1 MSKFFINR
9 PVVALVIAIL
19 TVIAGAVTIVQ
30 LPIAQ
35 YPDIVPPEIR
45 VSANYTGADAV
56 TVEQAVAAPIEQ
68 QMNGVDNMLYMTST
82 NANDGTMSLTVDFA
96 VGTNVDI
103 DQVNVQNRLSQAL
116 PNVPNAVT
124 QYGVT
129 VQKSIG
135 LPVVTVSIY
144 SPHGT
149 YDSKFLGNYCVI
161 ALNDELLRI
170 PGVGQVFNYGTSEY
184 ATRIWVKPDRLAK
197 LQLSVSD
204 LINAIQQQ
212 SNVNPAGKI
221 GEEPAPKG
229 QEMTF
234 TVRTRGRLVQPA
246 EFDDIIVRA
255 SQDGGIV
262 RLRDVARTELGTLSY
277 TSVGRIDGRPAGNI
291 GVFQTPGSN
300 ALDVA
305 KAVHKKMEELKLRF
319 PSDVEYT
326 IALDTTRPV
335 LDGINEIVKT
345 LGEAIFLVIIV
356 VFLFLQNWRATL
368 IPLLA
373 VPVSLIGT
381 FAVFPLLGF
390 SINTLSLFGLV
401 LAIGLVVD
409 DAIVVVEAVQRHMEA
424 GSSPKEA
431 ALKAMEEVAGP
442 VIGIALILSAVFVPV
457 ALVGGIQ
464 GRLNQQFAITI
475 AVSVL
480 ISAFNALSLSPALAA
495 LLLRP
500 AKESHGPA
508 ARFFGAFN
516 RFFDKSTNGYVNISR
531 VLVRRTLL
539 SAVALVA
546 VFGITAQMG
555 KQLPSSFLPDEDQG
569 FVLLQAL
576 LPDGASLQRTDQ
588 VTRKMEDILS
598 KTSGIEHYAT
608 ISGFNLL
615 SRTNNSYSAFF
626 FVELKPW
633 DERTGPGE
641 SAAAIVRHLNGQFA
655 AQIPEAIAFGFLPPA
670 IPGLGTAGGFTFM
683 LQDRS
688 GGPVQ
693 LLADN
698 LQKFMDAARKRPEL
712 VGVNT
717 VWRPSVPQYYV
728 DLDREKTL
736 KQGVP
741 PAEVYQTLQAFL
753 GGAFVN
759 QFTRF
764 GRQWRVYLAAEP
776 EYRTKPQDIGQYYLR
791 NAKGSM
797 VPLDTLVTIKPI
809 AGPEFTQRFN
819 LFRSVQIIGGAAP
832 GYSSGQAMNA
842 LEEVAQQVLPNE
854 MGYDWSGLSY
864 QEKKSTGSAGVVF
877 GLSIVLVFLILAA
890 LYGSW
895 SLPFSVLLTTPVAV
909 LGAFLG
915 LALRHFDLDVYS
927 QIGLVMLVG
936 LAAKNAILIVEF
948 ARGEKEKGASYIDAA
963 LQGARLRLRPIL
975 MTSFAFILGAVPL
988 AIATGA
994 GSASR
999 QILGTVV
1006 IAGMLLAT
1014 VLGIFFVPVLF
1025 VAVGRLAERRQQ
1037 LVMPAPEP
1045 GATAAQEQS

>member
-1 MSKFFINR
+1 MSRFFINR
-9 PVVALVIAIL
+9 PVIALVIAIL
-19 TVIAGAVTIVQ
+19 TVIAGGVAIVQ

-56 TVEQAVAAPIEQ
+56 TVEQSVAAPIEQ

-82 NANDGTMSLTVDFA
+82 NANDGTMNLTVDFA

-116 PNVPNAVT
+116 PNLPSAVT

-135 LPVVTVSIY
+135 LPVVTVSIF

-197 LQLSVSD
+197 LKLSVSD
-204 LINAIQQQ
+204 VINAIQQQ
-212 SNVNPAGKI
+212 SNVNPAGKL

-234 TVRTRGRLVQPA
+234 TVRAQGRLVQPA
-246 EFDDIIVRA
+246 EFDDIIVHA
-255 SQDGGIV
+255 NPDGGII

-277 TSVGRIDGRPAGNI
+277 NSVGRIDGQAAGNI

-300 ALDVA
+300 ALEVA
-305 KAVHKKMEELKLRF
+305 KAVRKKMEELKLRF
-319 PSDVEYT
+319 PSDVDYT

-335 LDGINEIVKT
+335 TEGISEILKT
-345 LGEAIFLVIIV
+345 LGEAIILVIIV

-409 DAIVVVEAVQRHMEA
+409 DAIVVVEAVERHMEA
-424 GSSPKEA
+424 GSARKEA
-431 ALKAMEEVAGP
+431 AFKAMEEVSGP
-442 VIGIALILSAVFVPV
+442 VIGIALILSAVFVPI
-457 ALVGGIQ
+457 ALTGGIQ

-500 AKESHGPA
+500 RKESHGLA
-508 ARFFGAFN
+508 SRFFGAFN
-516 RFFDKSTNGYVNISR
+516 RFFDKSTNGYVNVSR
-531 VLVRRTLL
+531 LLVRRTLVCG
-539 SAVALVA
+539 VALLLV
-546 VFGITAQMG
+546 VGITALMG

-598 KTSGIEHYAT
+598 KTAGIEHYAT
-608 ISGFNLL
+608 IAGFNLL

-633 DERTGPGE
+633 DERTKPSE
-641 SAAAIVRHLNGQFA
+641 SAAAIVRSLNGRFA
-655 AQIPEAIAFGFLPPA
+655 AEIPDAIAFGFQPPA

-688 GGPVQ
+688 GGSIQ

-698 LQKFMDAARKRPEL
+698 LQKFLDAARKRPEL
-712 VGVNT
+712 SGVNT
-717 VWRPSVPQYYV
+717 VWRPSVPQYFV

-736 KQGVP
+736 KQQVAPG
-741 PAEVYQTLQAFL
+741 EVYQTLQAFL

-759 QFTRF
+759 QFNRF

-791 NAKGSM
+791 NAKGNM

-819 LFRSVQIIGGAAP
+819 LFRAVQIIGGAAP

-842 LEEVAQQVLPNE
+842 LEEVAQQVLPSE
-854 MGYDWSGLSY
+854 LGYDWSGLSY
-864 QEKKSTGSAGVVF
+864 QEKKSSGSAGPIF
-877 GLSIVLVFLILAA
+877 ALSIVLVFLILAA

-895 SLPFSVLLTTPVAV
+895 SLPFSVLLATPVAV

-915 LALRHFDLDVYS
+915 LVLRHYDLDVYS

-948 ARGEKEKGASYIDAA
+948 ARGEKEKGSSYIDAA
-963 LQGARLRLRPIL
+963 LEGARLRLRPIL
-975 MTSFAFILGAVPL
+975 MTSFAFILGVVPL
-988 AIATGA
+988 VIATGA

-1014 VLGIFFVPVLF
+1014 ALGIFFVPVLF
-1025 VAVGRLAERRQQ
+1025 VTVGRLTERRGSA
-1037 LVMPAPEP
+1037 VPAP
-1045 GATAAQEQS
+1045 AAAAKEQS

>member
-1 MSKFFINR
+1 
-9 PVVALVIAIL
+9 
-19 TVIAGAVTIVQ
+19 
-30 LPIAQ
+30 
-35 YPDIVPPEIR
+35 
-45 VSANYTGADAV
+45 
-56 TVEQAVAAPIEQ
+56 
-68 QMNGVDNMLYMTST
+68 
-82 NANDGTMSLTVDFA
+82 
-96 VGTNVDI
+96 
-103 DQVNVQNRLSQAL
+103 
-116 PNVPNAVT
+116 
-124 QYGVT
+124 
-129 VQKSIG
+129 
-135 LPVVTVSIY
+135 
-144 SPHGT
+144 
-149 YDSKFLGNYCVI
+149 
-161 ALNDELLRI
+161 
-170 PGVGQVFNYGTSEY
+170 
-184 ATRIWVKPDRLAK
+184 
-197 LQLSVSD
+197 
-204 LINAIQQQ
+204 
-212 SNVNPAGKI
+212 
-221 GEEPAPKG
+221 
-229 QEMTF
+229 
-234 TVRTRGRLVQPA
+234 
-246 EFDDIIVRA
+246 
-255 SQDGGIV
+255 
-262 RLRDVARTELGTLSY
+262 
-277 TSVGRIDGRPAGNI
+277 
-291 GVFQTPGSN
+291 
-300 ALDVA
+300 
-305 KAVHKKMEELKLRF
+305 
-319 PSDVEYT
+319 
-326 IALDTTRPV
+326 
-335 LDGINEIVKT
+335 
-345 LGEAIFLVIIV
+345 
-356 VFLFLQNWRATL
+356 
-368 IPLLA
+368 
-373 VPVSLIGT
+373 
-381 FAVFPLLGF
+381 
-390 SINTLSLFGLV
+390 
-401 LAIGLVVD
+401 
-409 DAIVVVEAVQRHMEA
+409 
-424 GSSPKEA
+424 
-431 ALKAMEEVAGP
+431 
-442 VIGIALILSAVFVPV
+442 LILSAVFVPI
-457 ALVGGIQ
+457 ALVSGIQ

-500 AKESHGPA
+500 GKKESHGLA
-508 ARFFGAFN
+508 SLFFGAFN
-516 RFFDKSTNGYVNISR
+516 RFFEKSTNGYVNISR
-531 VLVRRTLL
+531 LLVRRTLL
-539 SAVALVA
+539 SAMALLL
-546 VFGITAQMG
+546 VFGITAHMG
-555 KQLPSSFLPDEDQG
+555 KRLPSSFLPDEDQG

-588 VTRKMEDILS
+588 VTHKMEDILS
-598 KTSGIEHYAT
+598 KTPGIEHYAT
-608 ISGFNLL
+608 IAGFNLL

-633 DERTGPGE
+633 DERTKADE
-641 SAAAIVRHLNGQFA
+641 SAAAIVQHLNGQFA
-655 AQIPEAIAFGFLPPA
+655 VQIPEAIAFGFLPPA

-688 GGPVQ
+688 GGSVQ
-693 LLADN
+693 MLADN

-728 DLDREKTL
+728 DLDREKAL

-764 GRQWRVYLAAEP
+764 GRQWRVYLGAEP

-791 NAKGSM
+791 NAKGRM

-809 AGPEFTQRFN
+809 TGPEFTQRFN

-842 LEEVAQQVLPNE
+842 LEEVAQQVLPGE
-854 MGYDWSGLSY
+854 LGYDWSGLSY
-864 QEKKSTGSAGVVF
+864 QEKKSTGSGGTIF

-915 LALRHFDLDVYS
+915 LALRHYDLDVYS

-948 ARGEKEKGASYIDAA
+948 ARGEQEKGSSYIEAA
-963 LQGARLRLRPIL
+963 LEGARLRLRPIL

-1025 VAVGRLAERRQQ
+1025 VAVGRLTERQQ
-1037 LVMPAPEP
+1037 PAMPEP
-1045 GATAAQEQS
+1045 QPSAAAAQEPS